1 MGGNCNFQIIWVSM
15 ENQSSF
21 HLVNTIIFFFVNYN
35 EVKGHEWEIHL
46 GIDKGEFRAFWQK

>member
-1 MGGNCNFQIIWVSM
+1 M

-35 EVKGHEWEIHL
+35 EVEGHEWEIHL